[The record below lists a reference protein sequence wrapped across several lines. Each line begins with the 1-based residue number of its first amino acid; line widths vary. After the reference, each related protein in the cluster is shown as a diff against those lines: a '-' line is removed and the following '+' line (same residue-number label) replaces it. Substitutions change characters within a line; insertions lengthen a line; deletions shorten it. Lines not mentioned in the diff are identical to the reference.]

1 MSTKNVFGKNL
12 GMEMRNL
19 IQSVL
24 QVYNSLLEIPFNII
38 LELSR
43 KKKKNISRKKKETK
57 LRNCSPKGMKALSQ
71 K

>member
-24 QVYNSLLEIPFNII
+24 QVYNSLLEIPFNVI

-43 KKKKNISRKKKETK
+43 KKKTNISRKKK
-57 LRNCSPKGMKALSQ
+57 
-71 K
+71 